1 MQMTSLPL
9 RRFALVI
16 ALGGLLSGLAPLTSV
31 AQEASQAAAWSAL
44 KGGAVVLFRHA
55 EAPGV
60 GDPAGFKI
68 GDCSTQRN
76 LDADGQAQALRI
88 GRTFE
93 REGVLV
99 GMVWSS
105 AWCRAK
111 ETAELAF
118 PGRLRVEPAFNSFFA
133 APGLEPTQTAT
144 ARELLLSWRGP
155 GALVVVTHQV
165 NITALTGADPA
176 SGEGLVLSVADGKL
190 VEVGRI
196 AP

>member
-1 MQMTSLPL
+1 MHSNSLL
-9 RRFALVI
+9 CRRDIA
-16 ALGGLLSGLAPLTSV
+16 ALGGWLCLAPLAAH
-31 AQEASQAAAWSAL
+31 AQEASTTDAWAAL

-55 EAPGV
+55 RAPGV
-60 GDPAGFKI
+60 GDPPGFKL

-88 GRTFE
+88 GRAFE
-93 REGVLV
+93 REGVV
-99 GMVWSS
+99 IGMVWAS

-118 PGRLRVEPAFNSFFA
+118 PGRLRVEPSFNSFFA
-133 APGLEPTQTAT
+133 MAELEPTQTAT
-144 ARELLLSWRGP
+144 ARDLLLAWRGP

-165 NITALTGADPA
+165 NITALTGVSPA
-176 SGEGLVLSVADGKL
+176 SGEGVVLRADGDKL

>member
-1 MQMTSLPL
+1 MHSISFP
-9 RRFALVI
+9 RRLHVAVLSV
-16 ALGGLLSGLAPLTSV
+16 LLWLAPLTGHAEGNS
-31 AQEASQAAAWSAL
+31 EAEAWAAL

-55 EAPGV
+55 TAPGV
-60 GDPAGFKI
+60 GDPPGFKL

-88 GRTFE
+88 GRAFE
-93 REGVLV
+93 REAVPVGAVL
-99 GMVWSS
+99 SS

-111 ETAELAF
+111 ETGELAF
-118 PGRLRVEPAFNSFFA
+118 PGRLRLEPAFNSFFA
-133 APGLEPTQTAT
+133 APALEPTQTAT
-144 ARELLLSWRGP
+144 ARELLLAWRGP

-165 NITALTGADPA
+165 NITALADVTPS
-176 SGEGLVLSVADGKL
+176 SGEGIVLRVDADRL